1 MDSLEIVKR
10 LKRKFQ
16 SEVRFDFEIFE
27 FIREIG
33 FVFMNSLVKCEIEFD
48 VDLDS
53 SGNFSL
59 VRYFV
64 RDIEIRIKKERKFVR
79 QIIIIDK
86 EF

>member
-1 MDSLEIVKR
+1 
-10 LKRKFQ
+10 
-16 SEVRFDFEIFE
+16 
-27 FIREIG
+27 
-33 FVFMNSLVKCEIEFD
+33 MNSLVKCEIEFD

-86 EF
+86 EFKEKKRRNWRFSVLVFGSENVIEEIKRLVVKFVS

>member
-1 MDSLEIVKR
+1 
-10 LKRKFQ
+10 
-16 SEVRFDFEIFE
+16 
-27 FIREIG
+27 
-33 FVFMNSLVKCEIEFD
+33 MNSLVKCEIEFD

-64 RDIEIRIKKERKFVR
+64 RDIEIRIKKEGKFVR